1 MGEVLRKAVV
11 KRTTQETNVE
21 ISINLDGIGSYEI
34 KTDVPFLTHMLEL
47 FSKHGLF
54 DLKVNATGDVDVD
67 HHHLIED
74 VGIVLGEAVKRALGD
89 KKGINRYGFFTLP
102 MDETLVSVAIDLSG
116 RPYFVYKGFPEMA
129 TLMGIEFDLFREF
142 WKSFAFSLSCNLH
155 INCHYGLNLHLMAEG
170 TFKCVARALR
180 VAVTIDERAKGIPST
195 KGVL

>member
-1 MGEVLRKAVV
+1 MRKAVV

-155 INCHYGLNLHLMAEG
+155 INCHYGLNLHHMAEG

>member
-1 MGEVLRKAVV
+1 LREATV
-11 KRTTQETNVE
+11 KRVTKETEIE
-21 ISINLDGIGSYEI
+21 ISIKLDGSGKYEV
-34 KTDVPFLTHMLEL
+34 KTDIPFLTHMLEL

-54 DLKVNATGDVDVD
+54 DLKVKAMGDVDVD

-129 TLMGIEFDLFREF
+129 TLMGML
-142 WKSFAFSLSCNLH
+142 
-155 INCHYGLNLHLMAEG
+155 
-170 TFKCVARALR
+170 
-180 VAVTIDERAKGIPST
+180 
-195 KGVL
+195 